1 MNDTGLQGFFGS
13 LPDVAAFFA
22 FDHLWAR
29 PFSLQKK
36 CNFPEAVGQGF
47 FLPTVPYHLSLP
59 LKVCAGYGLI
69 VHSMFTNN

>member
-36 CNFPEAVGQGF
+36 YNFPEAVGQVF
-47 FLPTVPYHLSLP
+47 FYLLSLTSCLYHLGS
-59 LKVCAGYGLI
+59 VVGM
-69 VHSMFTNN
+69 V